1 MGAELCSTRSHVA
14 RGARGEAVCFGY
26 AHVYSSLLLSR
37 TSLGVCCSL
46 LCSLVALAC
55 AGPKSSGTDAE
66 PSPAPTDESRRPGSD
81 RDEHGCTGSAGYQW
95 CERTAQCERP
105 WELAE
110 REQLDNSPEAFETWC
125 REERS
130 EAKSASPSR
139 PLKTDQPEYSPFL
152 DDDPNQVF
160 FGDKH
165 LHTSFSADAG
175 FAR

>member
-26 AHVYSSLLLSR
+26 AHVYSSLMLSR

-55 AGPKSSGTDAE
+55 TGPKSSGTDAE
-66 PSPAPTDESRRPGSD
+66 PSPAPTDESQRPGSD
-81 RDEHGCTGSAGYQW
+81 RDEHGCIGSAGYRW

-110 REQLDNSPEAFETWC
+110 REQLDNSPEAFEAWC

-130 EAKSASPSR
+130 EAKPSPNGGDTG
-139 PLKTDQPEYSPFL
+139 PAKTARDIITTAADEY
-152 DDDPNQVF
+152 N
-160 FGDKH
+160 
-165 LHTSFSADAG
+165 HTPKTTDVDA
-175 FAR
+175 R